1 MQQLHQPIVLAIA
14 VCSSSQP
21 NRRRLPCSSQ
31 QLQTPV
37 PPPLA
42 ATFCLATCRARR
54 PFHPGRLWDFLR
66 SYWVLQQV
74 ESLGEE
80 EEEEGEEGE
89 EGEGKAG
96 GKRPAT
102 DDKRQAAAA
111 GGPKTQK
118 GGAAASTPASGR
130 GGGGQEPAGGDA
142 EEDGSSGAGLVIV
155 AEDVSASEAAAR
167 QAELKRRFGQVRP
180 LWGQACLG

>member
-80 EEEEGEEGE
+80 EEEEAGEEE
-89 EGEGKAG
+89 EEGKAG

-102 DDKRQAAAA
+102 DDKRQAVAA
-111 GGPKTQK
+111 GGAKGEK
-118 GGAAASTPASGR
+118 GGAAASAPASGR
-130 GGGGQEPAGGDA
+130 GGSGQEPAGGDA
-142 EEDGSSGAGLVIV
+142 SGDGSGGAGLVIV
-155 AEDVSASEAAAR
+155 AEDVSAAEAAAR

-180 LWGQACLG
+180 PWGQACWG